1 MYILNGEKLE
11 TITSEQKKISYIA
24 TIFKILFSALTLS
37 TTFYVL
43 NTIPDYFSNVWFR
56 MVFWVIFLPMIG
68 MPLFKKIE
76 IPTLIQDALDKKIV
90 YKENSLNITYL
101 KIMVWVLG
109 AAAISVVIIAL
120 IIPSQYNLLFYIL
133 IPMFVVET
141 VHRTIHMIKL

>member
-1 MYILNGEKLE
+1 M
-11 TITSEQKKISYIA
+11 
-24 TIFKILFSALTLS
+24 
-37 TTFYVL
+37 L